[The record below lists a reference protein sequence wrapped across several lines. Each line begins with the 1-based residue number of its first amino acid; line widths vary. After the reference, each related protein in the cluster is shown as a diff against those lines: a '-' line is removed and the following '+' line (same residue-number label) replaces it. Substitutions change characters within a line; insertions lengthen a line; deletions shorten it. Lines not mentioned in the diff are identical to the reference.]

1 MASYSKVKKST
12 GANGR
17 MTKVVQTATPGTL
30 VHTMSA
36 SLGELWLYA
45 VNTDTVAREIT
56 VELGGVTAPDD
67 LIPVTISPRSGLFLV
82 VPGTLLDGSVEVRV
96 FAAAANV
103 VNILCWE
110 NRITP

>member
-17 MTKVVQTATPGTL
+17 QTKVVAVATPGTL

-36 SLGELWLYA
+36 SLGEFYLYA

-56 VELGGVTAPDD
+56 VELGGTTAPDD
-67 LIPVTISPRSGLFLV
+67 LIPVTVPPRAGLFLV
-82 VPGTLLDGSVEVRV
+82 VPGTPLDGSVEVRV

-110 NRITP
+110 NRIS

>member
-17 MTKVVQTATPGTL
+17 MTKVVAVATPGTL

-36 SLGELWLYA
+36 SLGEFYLYA

-82 VPGTLLDGSVEVRV
+82 VPGTPLDGSVEVRV
-96 FAAAANV
+96 FAALTNV
-103 VNILCWE
+103 INILCWE
-110 NRITP
+110 NRIS